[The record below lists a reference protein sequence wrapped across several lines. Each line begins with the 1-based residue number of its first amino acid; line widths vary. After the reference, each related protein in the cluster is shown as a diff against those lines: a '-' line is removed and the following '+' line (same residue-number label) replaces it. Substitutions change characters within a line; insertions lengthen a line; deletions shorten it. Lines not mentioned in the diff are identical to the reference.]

1 MGTTVAQVAAALRIP
16 SLAQELSHAVGV
28 AKIINQNK
36 NGV

>member
-28 AKIINQNK
+28 AKIINKYK